1 MQKIMRHATMG
12 IILCPAVASRYGQQ
26 GVSPG
31 KRSTKP
37 RAGVLANHSETS
49 TEEVERDDTTF
60 CKRSAR
66 PHPSVSGF
74 RNCRAGAGAVGVGA
88 RFRCLLGYHR
98 PKDACAVESPAR
110 QR

>member
-1 MQKIMRHATMG
+1 MLQWG
-12 IILCPAVASRYGQQ
+12 IILCPAVAPRYGQQ
-26 GVSPG
+26 GASPG

-49 TEEVERDDTTF
+49 TEEVEGDDTTF

-88 RFRCLLGYHR
+88 RFRGLLGHYR
-98 PKDACAVESPAR
+98 PKDAGPAQSPAR
-110 QR
+110 